1 MVLEYSDNT
10 IEKIIF
16 LFFLLGK
23 GRWGTSY
30 LLNNSE
36 KKIYYYPYTIFVLFQ
51 ERFSWYYFGNWLFKF
66 NSYSDRRC
74 TQKRDA
80 SKHKKS
86 WTNVGLRT

>member
-51 ERFSWYYFGNWLFKF
+51 ERFS
-66 NSYSDRRC
+66 
-74 TQKRDA
+74 
-80 SKHKKS
+80 
-86 WTNVGLRT
+86 